1 VTVLEASAGTG
12 KTYAVAGLVTRFV
25 AEGVVPLREVLA
37 VTFTR
42 LATGELKDRVRARL
56 VSTELALGR
65 FLEAGEPPPSDDPV
79 AALLACPGPEGDEV
93 RVRRARLAE
102 ALATFDSATIT
113 TTHGFCHMVLG
124 ALGVWGEVAPGAVL
138 LEDPHD
144 LAEEVVED
152 LYARWVRD
160 KGLLPF
166 SLKTA
171 LEVGLAAVRSPGTE
185 LGPGADK
192 ADESPAGL
200 RRRLADATRTE
211 VSRRLVDANL
221 LTYDGMLVRLAD
233 ALDDP
238 VRGEGARRR
247 LGTRYRVVLVDEFQ
261 DTDLVQWD
269 VVRQAFASGGTR
281 LVLIGDPKQAVY
293 AFRGADVYAYLA
305 AASAAP
311 PTNRLTLER
320 NWRSDGR
327 LMAACDALF
336 GPLQLGHQGIVYRR
350 AGPHCAHP
358 GPGIAGAPVAE
369 PLRIRWLDRHRPP
382 PGCTPSASK
391 PLAKKTAVNLVA
403 EDLAADVVALL
414 SAGAELLTGGP
425 AGQRDEVGPGT
436 FPDDGPPDGGPG
448 ATASS
453 GASASSDAAAGS
465 DDGAPVRRKLEPRD
479 IAVLVRTNEQA
490 TLVQRQLAGAGVPAV
505 VSGTQS
511 VLATPA
517 ARDWLALLDALQQPA
532 SRSLAAA
539 VALSSFFG
547 RRAEQLASG
556 DERVWEAVHD
566 RLHDWA
572 GVLRRHGVA
581 ALFAEASASER
592 LPQRLL
598 AELQGERRLTDLRH
612 IAELLHGEATRLQ
625 LGPAALRAWLA
636 RRAEEAS
643 AEGSEEEE
651 LCRRLDSDRAAVQVL
666 TVHRAKG
673 LEFPVVYCPYLWDA
687 GHRGTSGK
695 PVAYHDPEDSFR
707 RKLDVGETG
716 DPVYDEHFA
725 LSQEEARGE
734 DLRQMYVA
742 LSRAKHQLVLWW
754 VPATDSQR
762 SALGRVLLCQRDV
775 AGALAAPYSSPPRDL
790 AVEAALEQV
799 AAGAPGLVSIEQMAA
814 RPPGTWQ
821 TAQRALGA
829 EALQAMSFERDLD
842 ISWRRSSYSSIISQ
856 SRAVVEEPVGS
867 EPEEKGTSDEP
878 PAPATGQGIAGQG
891 IAGQGIA
898 GQGIAGQGI
907 AGQGIAGQGIAGQGI
922 ASQGIAGQ
930 GIAGRGE
937 EDTEARLRSVL
948 SPWAPV
954 PAGAAVGTFVHS
966 VLQGVDFSAPDLSG
980 ALEEAVAARI
990 GTYPGDTADAA
1001 SIVAGLQ
1008 AAVETSLGPLAG
1020 GVRLRDIERGD
1031 RLDELAF
1038 ELPVAGGDEPFGTVM
1053 TAELGEVF
1061 SKYVPA
1067 GAPLGAYASALQSP
1081 ALETTLRGYL
1091 TGSLDLVFRLEAG
1104 AGGQARHQGPAR
1116 GRAGGARYFVADY
1129 KTNWLASPGEAL
1141 SAWHYRPVAL
1151 EQEMVEAHYALQA
1164 LLYLV
1169 ALHRYLRWRLPGYL
1183 PEAHLGGVVYLFV
1196 RGMAGPGTPVDDN
1209 GQPCGVFSWGPPAAL
1224 VREVSDL
1231 LAGKGARA

>member
-1 VTVLEASAGTG
+1 MSAAELGTWGGALASEPGTSTLQFDLCGPLPGPGVTVLEASAGTG
-12 KTYAVAGLVTRFV
+12 KTYAVTGLMTRFV
-25 AEGVVPLREVLA
+25 AEGVAPLQEILA

-56 VSTELALGR
+56 VSAELALGR
-65 FLEAGEPPPSDDPV
+65 SLEAGGPPPSDDPV

-93 RVRRARLAE
+93 RARRARLAR

-166 SLKTA
+166 SLKAA

-185 LGPGADK
+185 LGPGADRT
-192 ADESPAGL
+192 DESPAGL
-200 RRRLADATRTE
+200 RRRLADATRSE

-238 VRGEGARRR
+238 VRGAGARRR
-247 LGTRYRVVLVDEFQ
+247 LGERYRVVLVDEFQ

-269 VVRQAFASGGTR
+269 VVRRAFASGGTH

-311 PTNRLTLER
+311 PSNRLTLER
-320 NWRSDGR
+320 NWRSDGC

-350 AGPHCAHP
+350 AGFHCAHP
-358 GPGIAGAPVAE
+358 GPGITGAPVAE
-369 PLRIRWLDRHRPP
+369 PLRFRWLDRRSPP
-382 PGCTPSASK
+382 PGCTLTASK
-391 PLAKKTAVNLVA
+391 PLAKKRAVNLVA

-414 SAGAELLTGGP
+414 SAGAELLTGGL
-425 AGQRDEVGPGT
+425 AGEREGA
-436 FPDDGPPDGGPG
+436 GPG
-448 ATASS
+448 AFQDDGSS
-453 GASASSDAAAGS
+453 GSGGSGGS
-465 DDGAPVRRKLEPRD
+465 DGTSDGVPARRKLEPRD

-490 TLVQRQLAGAGVPAV
+490 TLVQEQLAGAGVPAV
-505 VSGTQS
+505 VSGTQN

-539 VALSSFFG
+539 AALSSFFG

-581 ALFAEASASER
+581 ALFAEASASEQ
-592 LPQRLL
+592 LPQHLL
-598 AELQGERRLTDLRH
+598 AELQGERRLTDLGH
-612 IAELLHGEATRLQ
+612 IAELLYGEATRSQ

-636 RRAEEAS
+636 RRAEEAGT
-643 AEGSEEEE
+643 EGNEEEE

-707 RKLDVGETG
+707 RKLDVGERG
-716 DPVYDEHFA
+716 DPVYDQHFA
-725 LSQEEARGE
+725 LSQEESRGE

-762 SALGRVLLCQRDV
+762 SALGRVLVCQRD
-775 AGALAAPYSSPPRDL
+775 ADGALAAPYSSPPRDL
-790 AVEAALEQV
+790 AVEAALGRV
-799 AAGAPGLVSIEQMAA
+799 AAGAPGLVSIEQMGA
-814 RPPGTWQ
+814 RPPGAWRP
-821 TAQRALGA
+821 AQSALGPR
-829 EALQAMSFERDLD
+829 ALQAMPFKRDLD
-842 ISWRRSSYSSIISQ
+842 VSWRRSSYSSIIFQ
-856 SRAVVEEPVGS
+856 PRAVGEEPVGS
-867 EPEEKGTSDEP
+867 EPEETGTSDEP
-878 PAPATGQGIAGQG
+878 PAPAAGHRAAGHRAAGQG
-891 IAGQGIA
+891 EQ
-898 GQGIAGQGI
+898 
-907 AGQGIAGQGIAGQGI
+907 
-922 ASQGIAGQ
+922 
-930 GIAGRGE
+930 
-937 EDTEARLRSVL
+937 DTEARLRAVL

-966 VLQGVDFSAPDLSG
+966 VLQGVDFSAPDLAG

-1008 AAVETSLGPLAG
+1008 ATVETSLGPLAG
-1020 GVRLRDIERGD
+1020 GARLRDISRGD
-1031 RLDELAF
+1031 RLDELSF
-1038 ELPVAGGDEPFGTVM
+1038 ELPVAGGDEPFGKVM

-1061 SKYVPA
+1061 SRHVPP
-1067 GAPLGAYASALQSP
+1067 GTPLGPYAAALQGP

-1091 TGSLDLVFRLEAG
+1091 TGSLDLVFRLGAAAG
-1104 AGGQARHQGPAR
+1104 DQGP
-1116 GRAGGARYFVADY
+1116 GGGARYFLADY
-1129 KTNWLASPGEAL
+1129 KTNWLAPPGEAL
-1141 SAWHYRPVAL
+1141 SAWHYRPSAL
-1151 EQEMVEAHYALQA
+1151 EQEMLEANYALQA

-1169 ALHRYLRWRLPGYL
+1169 ALHRYLRWRLPGYQ
-1183 PEAHLGGVVYLFV
+1183 PEAHLGGVLYLFV
-1196 RGMAGPGTPVDDN
+1196 RGMAGPGTPVTDN
-1209 GQPCGVFSWGPPAAL
+1209 GQPCGVFSWDPPAAL

-1231 LAGKGARA
+1231 LAAGGGRP